1 MTSPRSLNYRYKISA
16 MPRIGQFGSQR
27 KVSPWCVGLCL
38 LLAVLFLYNPFFT
51 IYGSPSDLSFR
62 HPLSMRGTLASSELR
77 RSLVKEVKPKVETPQ
92 EADLGVLEF
101 SVASEI
107 GTFIPE
113 EESLVPNQ
121 EILSASLWFR
131 PPPVL

>member
-1 MTSPRSLNYRYKISA
+1 MPQIGKLGPRRRL
-16 MPRIGQFGSQR
+16 
-27 KVSPWCVGLCL
+27 SPWSAGLCL

-51 IYGSPSDLSFR
+51 IYGSPSGLSFR
-62 HPLSMRGTLASSELR
+62 HPLSVRGTLASSELR
-77 RSLVKEVKPKVETPQ
+77 RSLVKEVKPNIETPQ
-92 EADLGVLEF
+92 EADLGHLEF

-107 GTFIPE
+107 RTFVPR
-113 EESLVPNQ
+113 EESFVPKQ

>member
-1 MTSPRSLNYRYKISA
+1 
-16 MPRIGQFGSQR
+16 MPQIEQFGSR
-27 KVSPWCVGLCL
+27 RRLSRVRVGLCL

-77 RSLVKEVKPKVETPQ
+77 RSLVKDIKLTVETPQ

-113 EESLVPNQ
+113 EESFTPKQ

>member
-1 MTSPRSLNYRYKISA
+1 
-16 MPRIGQFGSQR
+16 MPQIRQFGSRR
-27 KVSPWCVGLCL
+27 KVSPWRAGLCL

-51 IYGSPSDLSFR
+51 IYGSPSGLNVR

-92 EADLGVLEF
+92 EADLGVVEL
-101 SVASEI
+101 SIASEI
-107 GTFIPE
+107 GTLIHE
-113 EESLVPNQ
+113 EESLVPKQ

-131 PPPVL
+131 PPPAV

>member
-1 MTSPRSLNYRYKISA
+1 VS
-16 MPRIGQFGSQR
+16 RIEQFGSRR
-27 KVSPWCVGLCL
+27 KVSTWSVGLCL

-51 IYGSPSDLSFR
+51 IYGSSSGLSFR
-62 HPLSMRGTLASSELR
+62 HPLSLRGTLASSELR
-77 RSLVKEVKPKVETPQ
+77 RSLVKEVKPTVETPE
-92 EADLGVLEF
+92 EADLRVLEF

-113 EESLVPNQ
+113 EESLVPKQ
-121 EILSASLWFR
+121 EILSGSLWFR